1 MSGLRFLRNPAATGG
16 TPWAPV
22 LLLFAAVALSAGLCT
37 PGTSAWAAE
46 DKKEKPKK
54 PAAKAKPLTVEQLAG
69 LNGVALFGVPV
80 KINKGRFTLIYPGTG
95 EFDKGF
101 TSKGRGRG
109 GVLGK
114 ISDVKS
120 AVFRKN
126 LIDGHT
132 KGKATLV
139 GMLAGSTLSNFELV
153 DDYKIS
159 FRMRI
164 PQLTGRSRFAFLL
177 NHQGSSFVQTNFFQD
192 VVIASK
198 KIQVRTKNRKFAA
211 PAYRWF
217 DKGPQGMPV
226 VITFKAG
233 KLAVSVGMLNGKKEE
248 MVEVVSTEV
257 KDPPPGKVGFL
268 FSGVSFMIS
277 SLRIEGKFPK
287 AWVEKEMAVLK
298 KAGKLVAKLPE
309 KKAPPPLKGS
319 VKRGPDLSKPDPE
332 AEDEL

>member
-1 MSGLRFLRNPAATGG
+1 MSGSRFLRNPGATGG
-16 TPWAPV
+16 APWAPV
-22 LLLFAAVALSAGLCT
+22 LLLLAVVALLAGLRT
-37 PGTSAWAAE
+37 PAWAAE

-101 TSKGRGRG
+101 TSKSRGRG

-114 ISDVKS
+114 ISEVKS

-139 GMLAGSTLSNFELV
+139 GLLGGSTLSNFELV

-159 FRMRI
+159 FRIRI

-177 NHQGSSFVQTNFFQD
+177 NHQGGSFVQTNFFQD
-192 VVIASK
+192 IVIASK
-198 KIQVRTKNRKFAA
+198 KIQLRTKNKKFAA

-233 KLAVSVGMLNGKKEE
+233 KLSVSIGVLNGKKEE

-257 KDPPPGKVGFL
+257 KEPPPGKFGFL
-268 FSGVSFMIS
+268 FSGISFMIS
-277 SLRIEGKFPK
+277 SLRIDGKFPK
-287 AWVEKEMAVLK
+287 AWVEKEMEVLK

-309 KKAPPPLKGS
+309 KKAPPPLKGA